1 MTREIEIDNPYRSYD
16 LAAHIDTEEFPEEEA
31 IKKSI
36 TEPVKGKVTYD
47 DDAINRIIWY
57 SGKNLYCQQLICYYI
72 VNHLNKEKRNRC
84 LLKDVEE
91 TIQQILNERIPGL
104 VEGWENK
111 MSLENR
117 LIAAAVADESITK
130 RRGNS
135 YYIHENTLLDDIFG
149 KKNYDEIK
157 KLQELGYLNETQGRR
172 FSKIPFKIPL
182 YGKWIQNEHPFIKTV
197 IEEIEVLADKIDLHR
212 LIEELKK
219 TPQSKLTP
227 FNKETMLE
235 IAEKWHLL
243 KNFMMKNHGN
253 AEKNQIE
260 NFFETF
266 SKRLN
271 LNIKDKP
278 KPGVN
283 YFKID
288 IENLNIGIL
297 DEALC
302 FFQDSPELSH
312 DEISNIEN
320 TAVAIAQRT
329 AQTRLILFLY
339 FQESEMVESL
349 VRKTYLNL
357 IAIDENDIKKII
369 FSITP
374 AQRFRKVILSKLSLQ
389 KISPYKTAGPTTT
402 TFYGRSDIINRIS
415 GSVNTSFAIVG
426 ARKIG
431 KTSLLYKIK
440 ENPPQNTTYIYMN
453 LELVFSD
460 AKSNKPFLKSL
471 ESEIELVFN
480 KKNAFGKLPFGKK
493 LSKLPNIIRGLAG
506 DGEKIVFI
514 FDEIDGLIA
523 CDRKQNFK
531 LMRLFR
537 TMSQQNVCQF
547 IFSGFRE
554 LHRQKR
560 EIENPMY
567 NFYEEIRLAP
577 LEKKSA
583 LTLITGP
590 MKSIGIQYK
599 NEEDREAVLDY
610 TACHPNLLQFFCKQL
625 VEIVEKHENV
635 EERRTISRED
645 IDNLYDTTY
654 EKYIMDEVYMFNSD
668 LDDIDKLILILLAEE
683 ESYNK
688 SFSPDETRNKL
699 TRHGIRIS
707 MNQVHQQLSNLVM
720 RFILLDK
727 TSDRYSFALPFFP
740 GILRKRI
747 DNDYKNQI
755 IRELQKNE

>member
-1 MTREIEIDNPYRSYD
+1 MTREIEIDNPYRSDD
-16 LAAHIDTEEFPEEEA
+16 LAVHIDKEEFLEGEA
-31 IKKSI
+31 IQKSI

-47 DDAINRIIWY
+47 DNAINRIIWY
-57 SGKNLYCQQLICYYI
+57 SGKNSYFQQLICYYI

-84 LLKDVEE
+84 LLKDVELA
-91 TIQQILNERIPGL
+91 IHQILNEKIPGF
-104 VEGWENK
+104 VYRWKNK
-111 MSLENR
+111 MSPGTR
-117 LIAAAVADESITK
+117 LIAAAVADENITEK
-130 RRGNS
+130 RGNS
-135 YYIHENTLLDDIFG
+135 YYIRENRLFDDIFG
-149 KKNYDEIK
+149 KNAYNEIK
-157 KLQELGYLNETQGRR
+157 KLQELGYSTEIQGRR
-172 FSKIPFKIPL
+172 FSKIPFTIPL
-182 YGKWIQNEHPFIKTV
+182 YGKWIQYEHPFIKTV
-197 IEEIEVLADKIDLHR
+197 IEEMEVTADKIDLHR
-212 LIEELKK
+212 LIEEIKK
-219 TPQSKLTP
+219 TPESKLTP
-227 FNKETMLE
+227 FNKKNMLE
-235 IAEKWHLL
+235 LAETWHLL
-243 KNFMMKNHGN
+243 KNRLMKNHYP
-253 AEKNQIE
+253 AEKIQIE

-266 SKRLN
+266 SKILN
-271 LNIKDKP
+271 LNIKEKP
-278 KPGVN
+278 SPSVN
-283 YFKID
+283 HFKIA
-288 IENLNIGIL
+288 IRNLNIGIL

-302 FFQDSPELSH
+302 FLQDRPELSD

-320 TAVAIAQRT
+320 KAAAMARRT
-329 AQTRLILFLY
+329 AQTDLILFLY
-339 FQESEMVESL
+339 FQKSEMVESL

-357 IAIDENDIKKII
+357 IAIDENGIKKII

-374 AQRFRKVILSKLSLQ
+374 AQKFRKIILSQLSLQ

-402 TFYGRSDIINRIS
+402 TFYGRSDIINRIG
-415 GSVNTSFAIVG
+415 GSVNTSFAVVG

-440 ENPPQNTTYIYMN
+440 ENPPPNTTYIYMN

-471 ESEIELVFN
+471 EYEIEQVFD
-480 KKNAFGKLPFGKK
+480 KKNVFGKLPFGKK

-506 DGEKIVFI
+506 DKQKIVFI

-523 CDRKQNFK
+523 FDREQDFK

-560 EIENPMY
+560 ELETPMY

-577 LEKKSA
+577 LEKESA
-583 LTLITGP
+583 LALITGP
-590 MKSIGIQYK
+590 MQSIGIHYQS
-599 NEEDREAVLDY
+599 EEDREAVLEY

-625 VEIVEKHENV
+625 VEMVEKHENV

-645 IDNLYDTTY
+645 IDNLYDTAY

-683 ESYNK
+683 ESYNE
-688 SFSPDETRNKL
+688 SFSTEETRNKL
-699 TRHGIRIS
+699 TRHGIYIS
-707 MNQVHQQLSNLVM
+707 MNQLHQQLSNLVM

-727 TSDRYSFALPFFP
+727 TSDRYTFALPFFP

-747 DNDYKNQI
+747 DNDYKSQI
-755 IRELQKNE
+755 IKELQKHE